1 MNYNQ
6 VDKITGDIADE
17 VNSIYKIAL
26 IMLEYIDIKDI
37 NPYDMCTQQMI
48 QDAITMKRG
57 ILLDLIRAIDDY
69 KKCNKIMIR
78 NDVIVH
84 DRHKMDSFINELKL
98 KVISDNFNLDTEI
111 K

>member
-48 QDAITMKRG
+48 QDAI
-57 ILLDLIRAIDDY
+57 L
-69 KKCNKIMIR
+69 
-78 NDVIVH
+78 
-84 DRHKMDSFINELKL
+84 
-98 KVISDNFNLDTEI
+98 
-111 K
+111 